1 MLHPEASCNWKWK
14 ENWMKTYKEG
24 VDFNY
29 VIPESEDTTVGVKLL
44 TGEYSNTVYQYGKV
58 KFEEEKDGAIYLQFV
73 YNVMETPL
81 EKDVL
86 EKDMNFKNHI
96 GDILVSIMSENMD
109 KGTIDE
115 TGTNYSE
122 EPYTE

>member
-1 MLHPEASCNWKWK
+1 
-14 ENWMKTYKEG
+14 MKTYKEG

>member
-1 MLHPEASCNWKWK
+1 
-14 ENWMKTYKEG
+14 MKTYKEG

-44 TGEYSNTVYQYGKV
+44 TGEYSDTVYQYGKV

-96 GDILVSIMSENMD
+96 GDILVSIMSQNID
-109 KGTIDE
+109 KGIIDE
-115 TGTNYSE
+115 VGTNYSE
-122 EPYTE
+122 ESDTE

>member
-1 MLHPEASCNWKWK
+1 
-14 ENWMKTYKEG
+14 MKTYKEG

-44 TGEYSNTVYQYGKV
+44 TGEYSDTVYQYGKV

-86 EKDMNFKNHI
+86 EKDINFKNHI
-96 GDILVSIMSENMD
+96 GDILVSIMSQNID
-109 KGTIDE
+109 KGIIDE
-115 TGTNYSE
+115 VGTNYSE
-122 EPYTE
+122 ESDTE

>member
-1 MLHPEASCNWKWK
+1 
-14 ENWMKTYKEG
+14 MKTYKEG

-44 TGEYSNTVYQYGKV
+44 TGEYSDTVYQYGKV

-96 GDILVSIMSENMD
+96 GDILVSIMSQNID
-109 KGTIDE
+109 KGIIDE
-115 TGTNYSE
+115 VGTNYSE
-122 EPYTE
+122 ESITE

>member
-1 MLHPEASCNWKWK
+1 
-14 ENWMKTYKEG
+14 MKTYKEG

-44 TGEYSNTVYQYGKV
+44 TGEYSDTVYQYGKV

-96 GDILVSIMSENMD
+96 GDILVSIMSQNID
-109 KGTIDE
+109 KGIIDE
-115 TGTNYSE
+115 VGTNYSE
-122 EPYTE
+122 EFDTE

>member
-1 MLHPEASCNWKWK
+1 
-14 ENWMKTYKEG
+14 MKTYKEG

-44 TGEYSNTVYQYGKV
+44 TGEYSDTVYQYGKV

-81 EKDVL
+81 EKDAL

-96 GDILVSIMSENMD
+96 GDILVSIMSQNID
-109 KGTIDE
+109 KGIIDE
-115 TGTNYSE
+115 VGTNYSE
-122 EPYTE
+122 ESDTE